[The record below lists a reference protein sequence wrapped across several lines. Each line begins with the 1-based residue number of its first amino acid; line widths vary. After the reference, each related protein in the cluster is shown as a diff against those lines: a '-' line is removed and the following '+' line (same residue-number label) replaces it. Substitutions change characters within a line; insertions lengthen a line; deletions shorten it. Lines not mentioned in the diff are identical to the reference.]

1 MKTTSKTNTVSP
13 TLKPALDWWAVR
25 DDMGGFRSVAA
36 LLFPGWIPG
45 RFCVPPHR
53 KIHERSFSIFRNDA
67 GQWRFMDHLAGTQG
81 GLLEF
86 VTLGGMPKYDA
97 SLWLLR
103 KWKLPVEA
111 ACIELPPRD
120 EMSPGD
126 AAPTATGEP
135 DTPPKSVSK
144 TPTLRVP
151 RIRFFDPEELRDFAS
166 GADLMLAGDCH
177 VMRGAVFVLGGEP
190 GVGKSRAATALAV
203 AGATGPDGPGWFG
216 LPVHRR
222 FRTMIVQ
229 TENGRYRLRQ
239 EYSQLP
245 CADLKAWVRVS
256 EPPPFGLTLAHAE
269 FREDIAAAIA
279 GFRPDCVILDPWN
292 AAAKDDKQRD
302 YSEAFDALLS
312 VLPTGEDRP
321 AVGIVAH
328 TRKPQPNEK
337 RTGGTGLK
345 NVLAGSYVLT
355 SVPRCV
361 FVMVRATEEET
372 DDRVVFCNPKNNDGS
387 LVTRTAW
394 LRTGTG
400 YQPIGDFDWEEFEN
414 GNSKK
419 KAVTLDDLR
428 KVFEGGAKA
437 LELSEAV
444 DQLSLIAKVSKP
456 TAYGVLNENGR
467 FAGNLARNG
476 KLISFK
482 G

>member
-1 MKTTSKTNTVSP
+1 MHHIPDNNEQQPQPKDACDVYMLHGREGLARMMNGR
-13 TLKPALDWWAVR
+13 R
-25 DDMGGFRSVAA
+25 D
-36 LLFPGWIPG
+36 
-45 RFCVPPHR
+45 
-53 KIHERSFSIFRNDA
+53 
-67 GQWRFMDHLAGTQG
+67 
-81 GLLEF
+81 
-86 VTLGGMPKYDA
+86 VTHMNGSQINGSQMNG
-97 SLWLLR
+97 SQ
-103 KWKLPVEA
+103 
-111 ACIELPPRD
+111 
-120 EMSPGD
+120 
-126 AAPTATGEP
+126 
-135 DTPPKSVSK
+135 TPPAQREK
-144 TPTLRVP
+144 
-151 RIRFFDPEELRDFAS
+151 RIRFYSPGELRDYVPS
-166 GADLMLAGDCH
+166 HDIMLVGDCH
-177 VMRGAVFVLGGEP
+177 IMRGAVFIAGGEP
-190 GVGKSRAATALAV
+190 GVGKSRSITALAV
-203 AGATGPDGPGWFG
+203 AGALGPDGPGWFG

-245 CADLKAWVRVS
+245 CDDLDAWVRVS

-279 GFRPDCVILDPWN
+279 DFRPDCVILDPWN

-328 TRKPQPNEK
+328 TRKPAPNEK

-394 LRTGTG
+394 LRTGRG
-400 YQPIGDFDWEEFEN
+400 YEAIGDFDWEEFEDAGKSKGGNPN
-414 GNSKK
+414 GVK
-419 KAVTLDDLR
+419 LGDLCAI
-428 KVFEGGAKA
+428 FEGGEKTMTLADAAKA
-437 LELSEAV
+437 LAEHCDMSLRSGYNTLSERGGFSAH
-444 DQLSLIAKVSKP
+444 L
-456 TAYGVLNENGR
+456 ERNGR
-467 FAGNLARNG
+467 M
-476 KLISFK
+476 ISFK
-482 G
+482 A